1 MNKKIFISTGEVSGD
16 LHGSLLANA
25 LFDEAKKQSIDIE
38 IYGLGGERM
47 QKEGVKILQDTTSIS
62 AIGIWEALPLI
73 IPTLKIQKKFY
84 KSLKS
89 LSPNCLVLIDYM
101 GPNIKIGRNLK
112 SKNNKL
118 PIYYYIAPQEWAWR
132 VGNNS
137 TTDLIGFSDKI
148 FAIFKQEA
156 EFYKRRGG
164 NVLWIGHPMIDLIK
178 KLPTKKDSRKIL
190 KLRANEN
197 ILLIMPASRPQEL
210 RYVLPVFM
218 KAAKKLQQ
226 KYPSLIVYIPSC
238 RKDFDDKFNIALKKY
253 EVQGKVVSQYD
264 IEELKTYIYSLTE
277 LALCKSGT
285 VNMELALYGIPQI
298 VGYRVSRITAFI
310 AKKILNFKVRFISP
324 VNLLVKKLII
334 PEFVQKEFDVKKI
347 FNKACRIIDNKSE
360 KVRILKG
367 YSLLKKEL
375 GEVGVVK
382 RAAEE
387 IINSL
392 ITGL

>member
-1 MNKKIFISTGEVSGD
+1 MNREIFISTGEVSGD

-25 LFDEAKKQSIDIE
+25 LFIEAKKRSVDLE
-38 IYGLGGERM
+38 IFGLGGERM
-47 QKEGVKILQDTTSIS
+47 RKEGVKILQDTTSIS

-73 IPTLKIQKKFY
+73 IPTIQIQKKFY
-84 KSLKS
+84 KSIKK
-89 LSPNCLVLIDYM
+89 LSPNCLILIDYM
-101 GPNIKIGRNLK
+101 GPNIKIGRKLK
-112 SKNNKL
+112 SEKNKI

-137 TTDLIGFSDKI
+137 TTDLISFSDRI

-156 EFYKRRGG
+156 NFYKRRGG

-178 KLPTKKDSRKIL
+178 KIPTKKDSRKIL

-210 RYVLPVFM
+210 KYVLPVFM
-218 KAAKKLQQ
+218 QVARKLQQ
-226 KYPSLIVYIPSC
+226 KYPNLIVYIPSC
-238 RKDFDDKFNIALKKY
+238 REIFDSKFKLALDKYKVK
-253 EVQGKVVSQYD
+253 GKVVSQKN
-264 IEELKTYIYSLTE
+264 IEELKTYIYSLTK

-298 VGYRVSRITAFI
+298 VGYRVSRVTAFI
-310 AKKILNFKVRFISP
+310 AKKILNFKVKFISP

-334 PEFVQKEFDVKKI
+334 PEFVQKEFEVKKI
-347 FNKACRIIDNKSE
+347 FEKACRVIDRKSE
-360 KVRILKG
+360 KEKISKG
-367 YSLLKKEL
+367 YAYLKKEL
-375 GEVGVVK
+375 GQEGVVK

-392 ITGL
+392 I

>member
-1 MNKKIFISTGEVSGD
+1 MNRKIFISTGEVSGD

-25 LFDEAKKQSIDIE
+25 LFNEAEKRSVDLE
-38 IYGLGGERM
+38 ICGLGGERM
-47 QKEGVKILQDTTSIS
+47 RKEGVKILQDTTSLS

-73 IPTLKIQKKFY
+73 IPTIKIQKKFY
-84 KSLKS
+84 KSLKN
-89 LSPNCLVLIDYM
+89 LSPNCLILIDYM
-101 GPNIKIGRNLK
+101 GPNIKIGRKLK
-112 SKNNKL
+112 SEKNKI

-137 TTDLIGFSDKI
+137 TTDLISFSDRI

-156 EFYKRRGG
+156 NFYKRRGG
-164 NVLWIGHPMIDLIK
+164 NVLWIGHPMIDLMK
-178 KLPTKKDSRKIL
+178 KIPTKKDSRKIL

-210 RYVLPVFM
+210 RYILPVFM
-218 KAAKKLQQ
+218 QVARKLQRN
-226 KYPSLIVYIPSC
+226 YPNLIVYIPSC
-238 RKDFDDKFNIALKKY
+238 REVFDSKFKLALDKYKVK
-253 EVQGKVVSQYD
+253 GKVVSLKD
-264 IEELKTYIYSLTE
+264 IEELKTHIYSLTK

-298 VGYRVSRITAFI
+298 VGYRVSRVTAFI
-310 AKKILNFKVRFISP
+310 AKKILNFKVKFISP

-334 PEFVQKEFDVKKI
+334 PEFVQKEFEVKKI
-347 FNKACRIIDNKSE
+347 YDKACRVLDRKSE
-360 KVRILKG
+360 KEKISKG
-367 YSLLKKEL
+367 YADLKKEL
-375 GEVGVVK
+375 GQEGVVK

-392 ITGL
+392 I

>member
-1 MNKKIFISTGEVSGD
+1 MNRKIFISTGEVSGD

-25 LFDEAKKQSIDIE
+25 LFIEAKKRSVDLE
-38 IYGLGGERM
+38 IFGLGGERM
-47 QKEGVKILQDTTSIS
+47 RKEGVKILQDTTSIS

-73 IPTLKIQKKFY
+73 IPTIQIQKKFY
-84 KSLKS
+84 KSIKK
-89 LSPNCLVLIDYM
+89 LSPNCLILIDYM
-101 GPNIKIGRNLK
+101 GPNIKIGRKLK
-112 SKNNKL
+112 SEKNKI

-137 TTDLIGFSDKI
+137 TTDLISFSDRI

-156 EFYKRRGG
+156 NFYKRRGG

-178 KLPTKKDSRKIL
+178 KIPTKKDSRKIL

-210 RYVLPVFM
+210 KYVLPVFM
-218 KAAKKLQQ
+218 QVARKLQQ
-226 KYPSLIVYIPSC
+226 KYPNLIVYIPSC
-238 RKDFDDKFNIALKKY
+238 REIFDSKFKLALDKYKVK
-253 EVQGKVVSQYD
+253 GKVVSQKD
-264 IEELKTYIYSLTE
+264 IEELKTYIYSLTK

-298 VGYRVSRITAFI
+298 VGYRVSRVTAFI
-310 AKKILNFKVRFISP
+310 AKKILNFKVKFISP

-334 PEFVQKEFDVKKI
+334 PEFVQKEFEVKKI
-347 FNKACRIIDNKSE
+347 FEKACRVIDRKSE
-360 KVRILKG
+360 KEKISKG
-367 YSLLKKEL
+367 YAYLKKEL
-375 GEVGVVK
+375 GQEGVVK

-392 ITGL
+392 I

>member
-1 MNKKIFISTGEVSGD
+1 MNRKIFISTGEVSGD
-16 LHGSLLANA
+16 LHGGLLANA
-25 LFDEAKKQSIDIE
+25 LFNEAEKRSIDLE
-38 IYGLGGERM
+38 ICGLGGERM
-47 QKEGVKILQDTTSIS
+47 RKEGVKILQDTTSIS
-62 AIGIWEALPLI
+62 AIGVWEALPLI
-73 IPTLKIQKKFY
+73 IPTIQIQKKFY
-84 KSLKS
+84 KSLKN

-101 GPNIKIGRNLK
+101 GPNIKIGRKLK
-112 SKNNKL
+112 SEKNKI

-137 TTDLIGFSDKI
+137 TTDLISFSDRI

-156 EFYKRRGG
+156 NFYKRRGG

-178 KLPTKKDSRKIL
+178 KIPTKKDSRKIL

-218 KAAKKLQQ
+218 QVARKLQQ

-238 RKDFDDKFNIALKKY
+238 REVFDSKFKLALDNFKVK
-253 EVQGKVVSQYD
+253 GKVISQKD
-264 IEELKTYIYSLTE
+264 IEEFKTYIYSLTK

-298 VGYRVSRITAFI
+298 VGYRVSRVTAFI
-310 AKKILNFKVRFISP
+310 AKKILNFKVKFISP

-334 PEFVQKEFDVKKI
+334 PEFVQKDFEVKKI
-347 FNKACRIIDNKSE
+347 YDKACRVLDRKSE
-360 KVRILKG
+360 KEKISKG
-367 YSLLKKEL
+367 YADLKKEL
-375 GEVGVVK
+375 GKEGVVK

-392 ITGL
+392 I

>member
-1 MNKKIFISTGEVSGD
+1 MNRKIFISTGEVSGD

-25 LFDEAKKQSIDIE
+25 LFNEAEKRSIDLE
-38 IYGLGGERM
+38 ICGLGGERM
-47 QKEGVKILQDTTSIS
+47 RKEGVKILQDTTSIS
-62 AIGIWEALPLI
+62 AIGVWEALPLI
-73 IPTLKIQKKFY
+73 IPTIQIQKKFY
-84 KSLKS
+84 KSLKN

-101 GPNIKIGRNLK
+101 GPNIKIGRKLK
-112 SKNNKL
+112 SEKNKI

-137 TTDLIGFSDKI
+137 TTDLISFSDRI

-156 EFYKRRGG
+156 NFYKRRGG

-178 KLPTKKDSRKIL
+178 KIPTKKDSRKIL

-218 KAAKKLQQ
+218 QVARKLQQ

-238 RKDFDDKFNIALKKY
+238 REVFDSKFKLALDNFKVK
-253 EVQGKVVSQYD
+253 GKVISQTD
-264 IEELKTYIYSLTE
+264 IEELKTHIYSLTK

-285 VNMELALYGIPQI
+285 VNMELALYGLPQI
-298 VGYRVSRITAFI
+298 VGYRVSRVTAFI
-310 AKKILNFKVRFISP
+310 AKKILNFKVKFISP

-334 PEFVQKEFDVKKI
+334 PEFVQKDFEVKKI
-347 FNKACRIIDNKSE
+347 YDKACRVLDRKSE
-360 KVRILKG
+360 KEKISKG
-367 YSLLKKEL
+367 YADLKKEL
-375 GEVGVVK
+375 GQEGVVK

-392 ITGL
+392 I

>member
-25 LFDEAKKQSIDIE
+25 LFNEAEKNSVDLE

-47 QKEGVKILQDTTSIS
+47 RKEGVKILQDTTSIS

-73 IPTLKIQKKFY
+73 IPTIKIQKKFY
-84 KSLKS
+84 KSLKI

-101 GPNIKIGRNLK
+101 GPNIKIGRKLK
-112 SKNNKL
+112 SEKNKI

-137 TTDLIGFSDKI
+137 TTDLISFSDRI

-156 EFYKRRGG
+156 NFYKRRGG

-197 ILLIMPASRPQEL
+197 ILLIMPASRHQEL

-218 KAAKKLQQ
+218 QTARKLQQ
-226 KYPSLIVYIPSC
+226 KYPNLIVYIPSC
-238 RKDFDDKFNIALKKY
+238 REAFDSKFKLALDKYKVK
-253 EVQGKVVSQYD
+253 GKIVAQKD
-264 IEELKTYIYSLTE
+264 IEELKTYIYSLTK

-298 VGYRVSRITAFI
+298 VGYRVSRVTAFI
-310 AKKILNFKVRFISP
+310 AKKILNFKVKFISP
-324 VNLLVKKLII
+324 VNLLIKRLII
-334 PEFVQKEFDVKKI
+334 PEFVQKEFVVKKVY
-347 FNKACRIIDNKSE
+347 NKACRVIDSESE
-360 KVRILKG
+360 KVKISKG
-367 YSLLKKEL
+367 YAALKKEL
-375 GEVGVVK
+375 GQEGVVK

-392 ITGL
+392 I

>member
-1 MNKKIFISTGEVSGD
+1 MNRKIFISTGEVSGD

-25 LFDEAKKQSIDIE
+25 LFNEAEKRSLDLE
-38 IYGLGGERM
+38 ICGLGGERM
-47 QKEGVKILQDTTSIS
+47 RKEGVKILQDTTSIS

-73 IPTLKIQKKFY
+73 IPTIKVQKKFY
-84 KSLKS
+84 NSIKN
-89 LSPNCLVLIDYM
+89 LSPNCLILIDYM
-101 GPNIKIGRNLK
+101 GPNIKIGRKLK
-112 SKNNKL
+112 SEKNKI

-137 TTDLIGFSDKI
+137 TTDLISFSDRI

-156 EFYKRRGG
+156 NFYKRRGG
-164 NVLWIGHPMIDLIK
+164 NVLWIGHPMIDLTK
-178 KLPTKKDSRKIL
+178 KIPTKKDSRKIL

-210 RYVLPVFM
+210 KYVLPIFM
-218 KAAKKLQQ
+218 QVARKLQQ
-226 KYPSLIVYIPSC
+226 KYPNLIVYIPSC
-238 RKDFDDKFNIALKKY
+238 REIFDSKFKLALDKYKVK
-253 EVQGKVVSQYD
+253 GKVVSQKN
-264 IEELKTYIYSLTE
+264 IEELKTYIYSLTK

-298 VGYRVSRITAFI
+298 VGYRVSRVTAFI
-310 AKKILNFKVRFISP
+310 AKKILNFKVKFISP

-334 PEFVQKEFDVKKI
+334 PEFVQKEFEVKKI
-347 FNKACRIIDNKSE
+347 YEKACRVIDRKSE
-360 KVRILKG
+360 KEKISKG
-367 YSLLKKEL
+367 YAFLKKEL
-375 GEVGVVK
+375 GQEGVAK

-392 ITGL
+392 I

>member
-1 MNKKIFISTGEVSGD
+1 MNRKIFISTGEVSGD

-25 LFDEAKKQSIDIE
+25 LFNEAEKRSVDLE
-38 IYGLGGERM
+38 ICGLGGERM
-47 QKEGVKILQDTTSIS
+47 RKEGVKILQDTTSIS

-73 IPTLKIQKKFY
+73 IPTIQIQKKFY
-84 KSLKS
+84 KSLKN

-101 GPNIKIGRNLK
+101 GPNIKIGRKLK
-112 SKNNKL
+112 SEKNKI

-137 TTDLIGFSDKI
+137 TTDLISFSDRI

-156 EFYKRRGG
+156 NFYKRRGG
-164 NVLWIGHPMIDLIK
+164 NVLWIGHPMIDLMK
-178 KLPTKKDSRKIL
+178 KIPTKKDSRKIL

-210 RYVLPVFM
+210 RYILPVFM
-218 KAAKKLQQ
+218 QVARKLQRN
-226 KYPSLIVYIPSC
+226 YPNLIVYIPSC
-238 RKDFDDKFNIALKKY
+238 REVFDSKFKLALDKYKVK
-253 EVQGKVVSQYD
+253 GKVVSLKD
-264 IEELKTYIYSLTE
+264 IEELKTHIYSLTK

-298 VGYRVSRITAFI
+298 VGYRVSRVTAFI

-334 PEFVQKEFDVKKI
+334 PEFIQKEFEVNKI
-347 FNKACRIIDNKSE
+347 YHKACRVVDRKFE
-360 KVRILKG
+360 KEKISKG
-367 YSLLKKEL
+367 YADLRKEL
-375 GEVGVVK
+375 GQEGVVK

-392 ITGL
+392 M

>member
-1 MNKKIFISTGEVSGD
+1 MNREIFISTGEVSGD

-25 LFDEAKKQSIDIE
+25 LFIEAKKRSVDLE
-38 IYGLGGERM
+38 IFGLGGERM
-47 QKEGVKILQDTTSIS
+47 RKEGVKILQDTTSIS

-73 IPTLKIQKKFY
+73 IPTIQIQKKFY
-84 KSLKS
+84 KSIKK
-89 LSPNCLVLIDYM
+89 LSPNCLILIDYM
-101 GPNIKIGRNLK
+101 GPNIKIGRKLK
-112 SKNNKL
+112 SEKNKI

-137 TTDLIGFSDKI
+137 TTDLISFSDRI

-156 EFYKRRGG
+156 NFYKRRGG

-178 KLPTKKDSRKIL
+178 NIPTKKDSRKIL

-210 RYVLPVFM
+210 KYLLPVFM
-218 KAAKKLQQ
+218 QVARKLQQ
-226 KYPSLIVYIPSC
+226 KYPNLIVYIPSC
-238 RKDFDDKFNIALKKY
+238 REIFDSKFKLALDKYKVK
-253 EVQGKVVSQYD
+253 GKVVSQKD
-264 IEELKTYIYSLTE
+264 IEELKTYIYSLTK

-298 VGYRVSRITAFI
+298 VGYRVSRVTAFI
-310 AKKILNFKVRFISP
+310 AKKILNFKVKFISP

-334 PEFVQKEFDVKKI
+334 PEFVQKEFEVKKI
-347 FNKACRIIDNKSE
+347 FEKACRVINRKSE
-360 KVRILKG
+360 KEKISKG
-367 YSLLKKEL
+367 YAYLKKEL
-375 GEVGVVK
+375 GQEGVVK

-392 ITGL
+392 I

>member
-1 MNKKIFISTGEVSGD
+1 MNRKIFISTGEVSGD

-25 LFDEAKKQSIDIE
+25 LFNEAEKRSIDLE
-38 IYGLGGERM
+38 ICGLGGERM
-47 QKEGVKILQDTTSIS
+47 RKEGVKILQDTTSIS
-62 AIGIWEALPLI
+62 AIGIWEALPLL
-73 IPTLKIQKKFY
+73 IPTIKIQKKFY
-84 KSLKS
+84 KSLKN

-101 GPNIKIGRNLK
+101 GPNIKIGRKLK
-112 SKNNKL
+112 SEKNKI

-137 TTDLIGFSDKI
+137 TTDLISFSDRI

-156 EFYKRRGG
+156 NFYKRRGG

-178 KLPTKKDSRKIL
+178 KIPTKKDSRKIL

-218 KAAKKLQQ
+218 QVARKLQQ
-226 KYPSLIVYIPSC
+226 KYPNLIVYIPSC
-238 RKDFDDKFNIALKKY
+238 REVFDSKFKLALDKYKVK
-253 EVQGKVVSQYD
+253 GKVVSQKD
-264 IEELKTYIYSLTE
+264 IEELKTYIYSLTK

-298 VGYRVSRITAFI
+298 VGYRVSRVTAFI
-310 AKKILNFKVRFISP
+310 AKKILNFKVKFISP

-334 PEFVQKEFDVKKI
+334 PEFVQKEFEVKKI
-347 FNKACRIIDNKSE
+347 YDKACRVLDRKSE
-360 KVRILKG
+360 KEKISKG
-367 YSLLKKEL
+367 YADLKKEL
-375 GEVGVVK
+375 GQEGVVK

-392 ITGL
+392 I

>member
-1 MNKKIFISTGEVSGD
+1 MKREIFISTGEVSGD

-25 LFDEAKKQSIDIE
+25 LFIEAKKRSVDLE
-38 IYGLGGERM
+38 IFGLGGERM
-47 QKEGVKILQDTTSIS
+47 RKEGVKILQDTTSIS

-73 IPTLKIQKKFY
+73 IPTIQIQKKFY
-84 KSLKS
+84 KSIKK
-89 LSPNCLVLIDYM
+89 LSPNCLILIDYM
-101 GPNIKIGRNLK
+101 GPNIKIGRKLK
-112 SKNNKL
+112 SEKNKI

-137 TTDLIGFSDKI
+137 TTDLISFSDRI

-156 EFYKRRGG
+156 NFYKRRGG

-178 KLPTKKDSRKIL
+178 KIPTKKDSRKIL

-210 RYVLPVFM
+210 KYVLPVFM
-218 KAAKKLQQ
+218 QVARKLQQ
-226 KYPSLIVYIPSC
+226 KYPNLIVYIPSC
-238 RKDFDDKFNIALKKY
+238 REIFDSKFKLALDKYKVK
-253 EVQGKVVSQYD
+253 GKVVSQKD
-264 IEELKTYIYSLTE
+264 IEELKTYIYSLTK

-285 VNMELALYGIPQI
+285 VNMELALYRIPQI
-298 VGYRVSRITAFI
+298 VGYRVSRVTAFI
-310 AKKILNFKVRFISP
+310 AKKILNFKVKFISP

-334 PEFVQKEFDVKKI
+334 PEFVQKEFEVKKI
-347 FNKACRIIDNKSE
+347 FEKACGVIDRKSE
-360 KVRILKG
+360 KEKISKG
-367 YSLLKKEL
+367 YAYLKKEL
-375 GEVGVVK
+375 GQEGVVK

-392 ITGL
+392 I

>member
-1 MNKKIFISTGEVSGD
+1 MNRKIFISTGEVSGD

-25 LFDEAKKQSIDIE
+25 LFNEAEKRSVDLE
-38 IYGLGGERM
+38 ICGLGGERM
-47 QKEGVKILQDTTSIS
+47 RKEGVKILQDTTSIS

-73 IPTLKIQKKFY
+73 IPTIQIQKKFY
-84 KSLKS
+84 KSLKN

-101 GPNIKIGRNLK
+101 GPNIKIGRKLR
-112 SKNNKL
+112 SEKNKI

-137 TTDLIGFSDKI
+137 TTDLISFSDRI

-156 EFYKRRGG
+156 NFYKRRGG

-178 KLPTKKDSRKIL
+178 KIPTKKDSRKIL

-210 RYVLPVFM
+210 KYVLPVFM
-218 KAAKKLQQ
+218 QIARKLQQ
-226 KYPSLIVYIPSC
+226 KYPNLIVYIPSC
-238 RKDFDDKFNIALKKY
+238 REVFDSKFKLALDKFKVK
-253 EVQGKVVSQYD
+253 GKVVSQKD
-264 IEELKTYIYSLTE
+264 IEELKTYIYSLTK

-298 VGYRVSRITAFI
+298 VGYRVSRVTAFI
-310 AKKILNFKVRFISP
+310 AKKILNFKVKFISP
-324 VNLLVKKLII
+324 VNLLAKKLVI
-334 PEFVQKEFDVKKI
+334 PEFVQKEFEVKKI
-347 FNKACRIIDNKSE
+347 YEKSCRVIDRKSE
-360 KVRILKG
+360 KEKISKG
-367 YSLLKKEL
+367 YAYLKKEL
-375 GEVGVVK
+375 GQEGVVK

-392 ITGL
+392 I

>member
-1 MNKKIFISTGEVSGD
+1 MNRKIFISTGEVSGD
-16 LHGSLLANA
+16 LHGGLLANA
-25 LFDEAKKQSIDIE
+25 LFAEAEKRSVDLE

-62 AIGIWEALPLI
+62 AIGIWEALPLL
-73 IPTLKIQKKFY
+73 IPTIKIQKKFY
-84 KSLKS
+84 KSLKN

-101 GPNIKIGRNLK
+101 GPNIKIGRKLK
-112 SKNNKL
+112 SEKNAI

-137 TTDLIGFSDKI
+137 TTDLISFSDRI

-156 EFYKRRGG
+156 NFYKRRGG

-178 KLPTKKDSRKIL
+178 KIPSKKDSRKIL

-210 RYVLPVFM
+210 KYVLPIFM
-218 KAAKKLQQ
+218 QVARKLQQ
-226 KYPSLIVYIPSC
+226 KYPNLIVYIPSC
-238 RKDFDDKFNIALKKY
+238 REVFDSKFKLALDKYKVK
-253 EVQGKVVSQYD
+253 GKVVSQKD
-264 IEELKTYIYSLTE
+264 IEELKTYIYSLTK

-298 VGYRVSRITAFI
+298 VGYRVSRVTAFI
-310 AKKILNFKVRFISP
+310 AKKILNFKVKFISP
-324 VNLLVKKLII
+324 VNLLVKKFII
-334 PEFVQKEFDVKKI
+334 PEFVQKEFEVKKI
-347 FNKACRIIDNKSE
+347 YENACRVIDRKSE
-360 KVRILKG
+360 KEKISKG
-367 YSLLKKEL
+367 YAYLKKEL
-375 GEVGVVK
+375 GQEGVVK

-392 ITGL
+392 I